1 MVTDNTLDA
10 PVADALPTFLD
21 RTNLTRDEA
30 FARSHQVI
38 TREYDVHIDLST
50 ALDPSASGYRS
61 TTTLTFSC
69 VNPGTWTF
77 LDFINDG
84 VESVVLN
91 GRTLDPTRVAGRAR
105 ILLEDLA
112 AENEVTVIGTALYST
127 SGEGLHRFVDPADGQ
142 TYLYTQY
149 EPADARRVFANFEQ
163 PDLKARFTF
172 HLTGPGHWVLASNQ
186 PETSRQSVVG
196 AADSV
201 AGGAAVGVAPARNL
215 VTVDFAPTPPLSTY
229 LTTLLAG
236 PYATW
241 ADRWAGHPASGAP
254 EVPLAL
260 YCRSSM
266 AASLDA
272 ERLFATTRA
281 GLDFFHDLFGAP
293 YLWGKYGQAFVPEY
307 NLGAMENPGLVT
319 FTEDYV
325 FTSQATAA
333 QYEAR
338 ATTILHE
345 MAHMWFGDLVTMRWW
360 DDLWLKESFADYMGT
375 LAVAEATEFTGA
387 WTTFANRRKGWAYV
401 QDQYPTTHPIV
412 ADITDLEAARQ
423 NFDGI
428 TYAKGASVLKQ
439 LVAFVGRDAF
449 MAASR
454 LYFAR
459 HAWGN
464 ASLADFVDALA
475 ETSGRDLKEWVDTW
489 LHTRGVPELSAE
501 DGHLHH
507 RGTDPVTGAEVLR
520 PHVLKVGRYSP
531 DDVGRLVRTGSV
543 DVEVRSGPAGT
554 STRVV
559 LPASGDSEAVQLILP
574 NDEDLTYAKIKLD
587 EASLHAVLRYPVEN
601 DLACATVW
609 AALWNMTRD
618 AILPAA
624 QFVDAVCRLSG
635 LMADAGL
642 YGRVLEQALSA
653 VSRYVPL
660 PDRPAV
666 RSRLGAALAD
676 ALQTTGAGSDRQR
689 SAVRTLA
696 RLVRGARDEG
706 TAAAEEHLVA
716 VLQALVASGPEAAR
730 DRAVVA
736 PGLDVDAEV
745 RWAAWQGLTALGLAA
760 QDDLDAALQADVTAA
775 NAVRHR
781 MASAAIPE
789 APVRQ
794 AAWEAVMTGRAA
806 DGQTLSNDH
815 LSATAAGF
823 TASRPDLAAPFTGRF
838 WPELEAIWSSRS
850 NGLASRTIIGLF
862 PSAQD
867 ALPGA
872 PDDQWRHPVVLAAND
887 WLQAHPDS
895 PRALR
900 RLVIEKTDDV
910 LRALRAQAASRP

>member
-30 FARSHQVI
+30 SARSRQVI

-50 ALDPSASGYRS
+50 ALDPAASGYRS

-69 VNPGTWTF
+69 VTPGTWTF

-91 GRTLDPTRVAGRAR
+91 GRALDPARVAGRAR

-112 AENEVTVIGTALYST
+112 AENEVTVTGTALYST

-186 PETSRQSVVG
+186 PETARQP
-196 AADSV
+196 
-201 AGGAAVGVAPARNL
+201 AAVAANSVTDGVASARNL
-215 VTVDFAPTPPLSTY
+215 VTVDFAPTPPLATY

-260 YCRSSM
+260 YCRASM
-266 AASLDA
+266 APSLDA

-281 GLDFFHDLFGAP
+281 GLDFFHNLFGVP

-338 ATTILHE
+338 ATTIMHE

-454 LYFAR
+454 EYFAR

-464 ASLADFVDALA
+464 ASLTDFMDALEEA
-475 ETSGRDLKEWVDTW
+475 SGRDLEEWVDTW
-489 LHTRGVPELSAE
+489 LHTRGVPELNVE

-507 RGTDPVTGAEVLR
+507 RGTDPVTGTEVLR

-531 DDVGRLVRTGSV
+531 DDVGRLVRTGTV
-543 DVEVRSGPAGT
+543 DVEVRSGRAGT
-554 STRVV
+554 STPVV
-559 LPASGDSEAVQLILP
+559 LPASGDAEAVRLILP
-574 NDEDLTYAKIKLD
+574 NDEDLTYATIRLD

-609 AALWNMTRD
+609 AALWTMTRD
-618 AILPAA
+618 AVLPAA

-635 LMADAGL
+635 LMSDAGL
-642 YGRVLEQALSA
+642 YGRVLEQALRA
-653 VSRYVPL
+653 VSRFVP
-660 PDRPAV
+660 PSDRAAV

-676 ALQTTGAGSDRQR
+676 ALQTTGAGGDRQR
-689 SAVRTLA
+689 SAVRTLTRLA
-696 RLVRGARDEG
+696 RSAGDEG
-706 TAAAEEHLVA
+706 AAAEEHLVA
-716 VLQALVASGPEAAR
+716 VLRALVASGPEAAR

-736 PGLDVDAEV
+736 PGLDVDAEI
-745 RWAAWQGLTALGLAA
+745 RWAGWQSLAALGLAA
-760 QDDLDAALQADVTAA
+760 PDELDAALRAEVTAA

-781 MASAAIPE
+781 MACAAIPE
-789 APVRQ
+789 EPVRR
-794 AAWEAVMTGRAA
+794 AAWQAVMTGRTA
-806 DGQTLSNDH
+806 DGQALSNDH

-823 TASRPDLAAPFTGRF
+823 TASRPDLAAPFAPQF
-838 WPELEAIWSSRS
+838 WPGLEAVWSNRS
-850 NGLASRTIIGLF
+850 NGLATRTITGLF
-862 PSAQD
+862 PSAQN
-867 ALPGA
+867 ALPGPA
-872 PDDQWRHPVVLAAND
+872 DNQERHPVLLAAHA
-887 WLQAHPDS
+887 WLQAHPDA

-900 RLVIEKTDDV
+900 RIVLEETDEV
-910 LRALRAQAASRP
+910 LRSLRAQATGLS

>member
-1 MVTDNTLDA
+1 M
-10 PVADALPTFLD
+10 D

-30 FARSHQVI
+30 FARSSQVA
-38 TREYDVHIDLST
+38 TRDYDVHIDLST
-50 ALDPSASGYRS
+50 ALDPAAAGYRS

-69 VNPGTWTF
+69 TNPGSWTF

-84 VESVVLN
+84 VASVVLN
-91 GRTLDPTRVAGRAR
+91 GRTLDPARVAGRAR

-112 AENEVTVIGTALYST
+112 AENEVTVVGMALYST

-186 PETSRQSVVG
+186 TETARRPAVQVIDGV
-196 AADSV
+196 ADS
-201 AGGAAVGVAPARNL
+201 GADSAVNGAVKGALPAPNL

-241 ADRWAGHPASGAP
+241 TDRWAGHPASGAP

-260 YCRSSM
+260 YCRASM

-272 ERLFATTRA
+272 EQLFDITRA
-281 GLDFFHDLFGAP
+281 GLDFFHDLFGVP

-325 FTSQATAA
+325 FTSQATTA
-333 QYEAR
+333 QYEGR
-338 ATTILHE
+338 ATTIMHE

-449 MAASR
+449 MTASR
-454 LYFAR
+454 QYFAR

-464 ASLADFVDALA
+464 ASLTDFVDVLA
-475 ETSGRDLKEWVDTW
+475 EASGRDLEEWVETW
-489 LHTRGVPELSAE
+489 LHTRGVPELSVE
-501 DGHLHH
+501 DGRLHH

-531 DDVGRLVRTGSV
+531 DDVGRLVRTGTV
-543 DVEVRSGPAGT
+543 DVDVRAGQAGT
-554 STRVV
+554 STPVV
-559 LPASGDSEAVQLILP
+559 LPASGGSEAMQLILP
-574 NDEDLTYAKIKLD
+574 NDEDLTYAKIRLD
-587 EASLHAVLRYPVEN
+587 EASLHAVLRYPVED

-609 AALWNMTRD
+609 ASLWNMTRD

-642 YGRVLEQALSA
+642 YGRVLEQALRA
-653 VSRYVPL
+653 VSQYVQQ
-660 PDRPAV
+660 PDRASV
-666 RSRLGAALAD
+666 RSRLGAALTD
-676 ALQTTGAGSDRQR
+676 ALQTTGPGSDRQR

-696 RLVRGARDEG
+696 RLARGAHDEAHDEER
-706 TAAAEEHLVA
+706 AAAEEQYVA
-716 VLQALVASGPEAAR
+716 VLQTLVASGPEASR
-730 DRAVVA
+730 GRAVAA
-736 PGLDVDAEV
+736 PGLDVDAEI
-745 RWAAWQGLTALGLAA
+745 RWTAWQGLAALGLVV

-781 MASAAIPE
+781 MASAAIPD
-789 APVRQ
+789 ASVRE
-794 AAWEAVMTGRAA
+794 AAWEAVMTGRTA

-815 LSATAAGF
+815 LSAMAAGF
-823 TASRPDLAAPFTGRF
+823 AASRPDLAAPFTQRF
-838 WPELEAIWSSRS
+838 WPELADIWSSRS
-850 NGLASRTIIGLF
+850 NGLATRTIIGLF
-862 PSAQD
+862 PSAQN
-867 ALPGA
+867 ALPGT
-872 PDDQWRHPVVLAAND
+872 PDDQMLHPVVLAAND
-887 WLQAHPDS
+887 WLQGHPDS

-900 RLVIEKTDDV
+900 RLVIEETDDV
-910 LRALRAQAASRP
+910 LRALRAQATSRS

>member
-30 FARSHQVI
+30 SARSRQVT

-50 ALDPSASGYRS
+50 ALDPPATGYRS

-69 VNPGTWTF
+69 ATPGTWTF

-91 GRTLDPTRVAGRAR
+91 GRTLDPARVAGRAR

-112 AENEVTVIGTALYST
+112 AENEVTVTGTALYST
-127 SGEGLHRFVDPADGQ
+127 SGEGMHRFVDPADRQ

-186 PETSRQSVVG
+186 PETARQPAVV
-196 AADSV
+196 AADRV
-201 AGGAAVGVAPARNL
+201 MDGVAEGVASARNL

-241 ADRWAGHPASGAP
+241 ADRWTGHPASGAP

-260 YCRSSM
+260 YCRASM

-281 GLDFFHDLFGAP
+281 GLDFFHDLFGVP
-293 YLWGKYGQAFVPEY
+293 YQWGKYGQAFVPEY

-338 ATTILHE
+338 ATTIMHE

-454 LYFAR
+454 EYFAR

-464 ASLADFVDALA
+464 ASLSDFVDALEEA
-475 ETSGRDLKEWVDTW
+475 SGRDLEEWVDTW
-489 LHTRGVPELSAE
+489 LHTRGVPELNVE

-507 RGTDPVTGAEVLR
+507 RGADPVTGAEVLR

-531 DDVGRLVRTGSV
+531 DDVGRLVRTGTV
-543 DVEVRSGPAGT
+543 DVEVRSGRAGT
-554 STRVV
+554 STPVL
-559 LPASGDSEAVQLILP
+559 LPASDDAEAVQLVLP
-574 NDEDLTYAKIKLD
+574 NDEDLTYATIRLD

-618 AILPAA
+618 GLLPAA

-635 LMADAGL
+635 LMSDAGL

-653 VSRYVPL
+653 VSRFVP
-660 PDRPAV
+660 PSDRAAV

-676 ALQTTGAGSDRQR
+676 ALQTTGAGGDRQR
-689 SAVRTLA
+689 SAVRTLT
-696 RLVRGARDEG
+696 RLARGAGDEG
-706 TAAAEEHLVA
+706 AAAEEHLVA
-716 VLQALVASGPEAAR
+716 VLRALVASGPEAAR
-730 DRAVVA
+730 DHAVVA
-736 PGLDVDAEV
+736 PGLDVDAEI
-745 RWAAWQGLTALGLAA
+745 RWAAWQGLAALGRAA
-760 QDDLDAALQADVTAA
+760 PDELDAAYRADVTAA

-781 MASAAIPE
+781 MACAAIPE
-789 APVRQ
+789 EPVRR
-794 AAWEAVMTGRAA
+794 AAWEAVMTGHTA

-823 TASRPDLAAPFTGRF
+823 TASRPDLAAPFAARF
-838 WPELEAIWSSRS
+838 WPQLGTVWSSRS
-850 NGLASRTIIGLF
+850 NGLATRTIVGLF

-867 ALPGA
+867 ALPGTA
-872 PDDQWRHPVVLAAND
+872 DDQASHPVVLAAHA
-887 WLQAHPDS
+887 WLQEHPDS

-900 RLVIEKTDDV
+900 RIVIEEADDV
-910 LRALRAQAASRP
+910 LRALRAQAAGRP